1 MKYYTHGR
9 STVFKLSMAYNTL
22 KDAVHFGTID
32 VMVSSND
39 KARVYI
45 SKLWRK
51 GVYYDIGYIEWRRKG
66 NAPEQGPMFIVLDG
80 AYKTGK
86 VIPITRKND
95 RWVLTETL
103 PR

>member
-1 MKYYTHGR
+1 MKYHAHRHNT
-9 STVFKLSMAYNTL
+9 TFKMSMEYDTI
-22 KDAVHFGTID
+22 KDAIHFSTID
-32 VMVSSND
+32 VMVSPND

-66 NAPEQGPMFIVLDG
+66 NVSERGPVFVVLNG